1 MDKNF
6 VGAPKT
12 TKSMKILGYTVV
24 SVQGEYVA
32 TYTTLNLL
40 LARTHKLGISLLAIA
55 MLIFYLLCYALVLK
69 FLIYYAQYY
78 AHVKELCLKLTV

>member
-32 TYTTLNLL
+32 TYTTLN
-40 LARTHKLGISLLAIA
+40 
-55 MLIFYLLCYALVLK
+55 
-69 FLIYYAQYY
+69 
-78 AHVKELCLKLTV
+78 